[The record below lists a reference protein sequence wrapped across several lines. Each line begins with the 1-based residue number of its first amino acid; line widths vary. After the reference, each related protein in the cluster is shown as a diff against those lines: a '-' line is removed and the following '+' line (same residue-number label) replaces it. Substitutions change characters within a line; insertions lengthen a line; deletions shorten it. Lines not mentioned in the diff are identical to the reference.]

1 MKFIILSLLL
11 VSLFTSCKNDK
22 KKISATYSLIR
33 YSNGSIDTI
42 EINKPLFHNSKE
54 DSLISF
60 TCFFYKN
67 KNHFIRMYS
76 NEEKSL
82 VDDAGHI
89 IYELD
94 TIGIIYGQSTAW
106 HSYSRLYCNNETKKQ
121 LIDIALDNIIG
132 SIKLKRDYIQ
142 TLYNSKIEFIEHK

>member
-11 VSLFTSCKNDK
+11 VSLFTSCKNEK

-33 YSNGSIDTI
+33 YSKGSIDTI

-54 DSLISF
+54 DSLISS

-76 NEEKSL
+76 NEKTCAI
-82 VDDAGHI
+82 DAEHI

-106 HSYSRLYCNNETKKQ
+106 NSYSRLYCNNETKKQ

-142 TLYNSKIEFIEHK
+142 TLYNSKIEFIEPN